1 MGKKLSE
8 NEIKEI
14 LKAAFWD
21 KEVDINL
28 LYNSIIDKNNNFY
41 PIDSTFLFS
50 RILLSVKWHYL
61 LKIVPKEKW
70 IIMLDTTVI
79 ERLFPKSLKNK
90 FYYARKILLQ

>member
-1 MGKKLSE
+1 MTKQLSE

-70 IIMLDTTVI
+70 NIMLDATVI